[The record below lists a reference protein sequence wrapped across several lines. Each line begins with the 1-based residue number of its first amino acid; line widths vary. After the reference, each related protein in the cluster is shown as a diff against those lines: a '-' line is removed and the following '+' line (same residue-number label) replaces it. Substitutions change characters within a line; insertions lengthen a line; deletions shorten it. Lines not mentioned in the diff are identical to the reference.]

1 MKRLHNLSIK
11 RKFALV
17 LIPLIVT
24 IICFDILQI
33 RHDFYDYQDA
43 RRLNKAINIGID
55 ISHLVHEIQKERS
68 ISVGFQANS
77 GESFHEN
84 LVHQRQKTDSLL
96 SHLYVE
102 LRAPTYQEL
111 LINHGEDLKNMK
123 LQLEQLLEVRS
134 SVDQHTLNTDEIIS
148 HFSEINKA
156 ALNTVN
162 QLINETRDKTAAQQV
177 HAIIYF
183 LDAKEYASIERA
195 LGTYT
200 FSTSNQSRNVASE
213 FASLISSQE
222 AYLDAFLTISDQ
234 ESKNYYFNTMQGAD
248 IQEVERFR
256 AKLNVTDNP
265 DVDPTEWYTVVTGK
279 INSLKQVEDFMLEN
293 MHNYTEN
300 MAANARRDFFIFLLL
315 DFLIGFITFT
325 LVAMIVLNLIKNVA
339 VLEKFTREVTAG
351 KTSERVAIDTRDEIG
366 HYANTFNIMLDKL
379 ISTQSELK
387 QAKDH
392 AEYMYEN
399 IYKQS
404 EVVFENVEQGIFLL
418 DKDLK
423 ISSLYSKAVEK
434 IFDNEMIAS
443 ENFCNFMRPRIMERD
458 FEALQMFMKHL
469 FNPDMDEEVVNQLN
483 PVEEV
488 QIYITKNGV
497 VISKHIRVSF
507 TRIVR
512 GEEIQSILVTIT
524 DETESVLLQQHM
536 KETENMKKQDTEYLF
551 NILKVDPG
559 MLQEFIKETRET
571 LKSISDRYEQNES
584 GDLNELLKYTY
595 RTVHKIKGNA
605 MTTGVELVSNRVHK
619 IEDSITKM
627 MDIEVTADKF
637 LSILYEL
644 EEINKTLT
652 ELQKMLEKVGEIY
665 KNLYAKNELS
675 SKEKLENDLR
685 NGLQTLC
692 KETEKEVDLDLRI
705 DDAIDLDAAYLSP
718 VKDIL
723 NQMMRNSISHG
734 IEDSEERISKGKQ
747 EIGKITVALSQADY
761 DGISVTY
768 EDDGRGI
775 DTNTLMIHA
784 LASGLISHEESEG
797 LDDHQIAELLTNDG
811 FSTTTRADKLSGRG
825 QGMSV
830 IKSIVEEM
838 NGSLKISF
846 KHDRY
851 FRVTVTLPN
860 VDQQSF
866 EKVA

>member
-55 ISHLVHEIQKERS
+55 INHLVHEIQKERS

-77 GESFHEN
+77 GESFHEK
-84 LVHQRQKTDSLL
+84 LVRQRHKTDSLL

-102 LRAPTYQEL
+102 LRGRKYREL
-111 LINHGEDLKNMK
+111 LINHEDDIANMK
-123 LQLEQLLEVRS
+123 GQLERLLALRTN
-134 SVDQHTLNTDEIIS
+134 VDKHTLKTDEIIS
-148 HFSEINKA
+148 NFSEINKA
-156 ALNTVN
+156 SLNTVN

-195 LGTYT
+195 LGTFV
-200 FSTSNQSRNVASE
+200 FSTSSQSQNVASK
-213 FASLISSQE
+213 FASLVSSQD

-234 ESKNYYFNTMQGAD
+234 DSKNYYFNTMQGAD
-248 IQEVERFR
+248 IQDVERFR
-256 AKLNVTDNP
+256 EKLMATEDLNVDA
-265 DVDPTEWYTVVTGK
+265 TEWYRVVTGK
-279 INSLKQVEDFMLEN
+279 INSLKLVEDYMLEN

-300 MAANARRDFFIFLLL
+300 MAADARRDFFLFLLL
-315 DFLIGFITFT
+315 DFLIGIITFT
-325 LVAMIVLNLIKNVA
+325 LVAMIVLKLIRNVSI
-339 VLEKFTREVTAG
+339 LEKFTREVTAG
-351 KTSERVAIDTRDEIG
+351 HTSERVAIDTRDEIG
-366 HYANTFNIMLDKL
+366 QYAKTFNVMLDKI
-379 ISTQSELK
+379 ISTQAELK
-387 QAKDH
+387 QAKDR

-404 EVVFENVEQGIFLL
+404 EVVFENVGQGIFLL

-423 ISSLYSKAVEK
+423 ISNLYSKAVEK
-434 IFDNEMIAS
+434 IFDNEMIAN

-483 PVEEV
+483 PLEEV

-497 VISKHIRVSF
+497 VISKHIRISF
-507 TRIVR
+507 TRITHCD
-512 GEEIQSILVTIT
+512 EIQSILVTIT

-536 KETENMKKQDTEYLF
+536 KETESRKNQDTEYLF
-551 NILKVDPG
+551 NILKVDPA
-559 MLQEFIKETRET
+559 MLQEFIGETRRT
-571 LKSISDRYEQNES
+571 IKSISDQYEQNES
-584 GDLNELLKYTY
+584 ENLSELLRYTY

-605 MTTGVELVSNRVHK
+605 MATGVELVSERVHR

-627 MDIEVTADKF
+627 MDIKVTADNF

-644 EEINKTLT
+644 EEIDNTLT
-652 ELQKMLEKVGEIY
+652 ELQYMLEKVGEIY
-665 KNLYAKNELS
+665 KNLYSKPEVS
-675 SKEKLENDLR
+675 SLEKFENDLR
-685 NGLQTLC
+685 TGLKTLC
-692 KETEKEVDLDLRI
+692 AETEKKIELELEI
-705 DDAIDLDAAYLSP
+705 DDSIVLEDPYLQSLR
-718 VKDIL
+718 DML

-734 IEDSEERISKGKQ
+734 IEDVEERKSKGKQ
-747 EIGKITVALSQADY
+747 ESGKISVALRQSDY
-761 DGISVTY
+761 EGIMVTY

-775 DTNTLMIHA
+775 DKNTLMVHA
-784 LASGLISHEESEG
+784 LASGLVTSEESED
-797 LDDHQIAELLTNDG
+797 LDEYQITELLTNDG
-811 FSTTTRADKLSGRG
+811 FSTTTKVDKLSGRG

-830 IKSIVEEM
+830 IRSIVEGL
-838 NGSLKISF
+838 NGSFKINF
-846 KHDRY
+846 QHEKY
-851 FRVTVTLPN
+851 FRVTVNLPN
-860 VDQQSF
+860 MNEHSL